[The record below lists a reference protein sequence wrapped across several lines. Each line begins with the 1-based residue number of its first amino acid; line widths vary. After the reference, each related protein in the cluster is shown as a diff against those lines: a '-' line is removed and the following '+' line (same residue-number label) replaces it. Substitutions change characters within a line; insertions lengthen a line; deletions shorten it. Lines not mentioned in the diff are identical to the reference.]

1 MGKRSKPN
9 SAKNVST
16 SEKAVAAIG
25 LNNDLETFEKRE
37 AIKPI
42 DDTHGK
48 RLQSEQGTT
57 VHGVDKPGNNGPHAT
72 QAWLPGSG
80 PGKRGVRTEAGT
92 RENLAAAPGLGIDP
106 SQAQAVH
113 DNINS
118 GRTFDDRKLMAPA
131 DRSGDS
137 SRRPAL

>member
-1 MGKRSKPN
+1 MGKHSKPGK
-9 SAKNVST
+9 AKNVST

-25 LNNDLETFEKRE
+25 LNNDLDTFEKGE

-42 DDTHGK
+42 KETYGR

-57 VHGVDKPGNNGPHAT
+57 VHGVDNPGNTGPHAT
-72 QAWLPGSG
+72 QPWLPGSG

-92 RENLAAAPGLGIDP
+92 RANLAAAPDMGIDP

-113 DNINS
+113 DNVNS
-118 GRTFDDRKLMAPA
+118 GQAFDDRKLMAPA
-131 DRSGDS
+131 DRSGDP